1 MNDYL
6 KTNWILE
13 GLTVSASYYGTEVQ
27 GVVTESRVKYGGKVQ
42 HTLRLTKGLVLNYN
56 EEPRFVCL
64 VDHEEITGVIDSN

>member
-6 KTNWILE
+6 KANWILE
-13 GLTVSASYYGTEVQ
+13 GLTVRANYYGKEVQ

-42 HTLRLTKGLVLNYN
+42 HTLRLTEGLVLNYN

-64 VDHEEITGVIDSN
+64 VDHEEITAVVDSN